1 MSVNRSDF
9 VIIGGVATGPKTAA
23 TLARR
28 LPDVKI
34 TLFQR
39 ESLVSYAT
47 CGMPYFASGDIDS
60 FQKLTAT
67 SYDVQRDAD
76 FFKNTKGFD
85 VVTGAQVIR
94 IDREKKVTAVKMLAT
109 GEVLEHAYG
118 KLVIATGAA
127 PMQPPFPVAESPRIS
142 SFTKPDDAVAFREAA
157 QTGQVGKVVVV
168 GGGFIGC
175 EVVEAAAGLWGI
187 ETVLVEKENQ
197 ILPYVL
203 DPEMAAIAEREMMR
217 QDVTIKTGMQ
227 VKRIDLDGD
236 GNPVVLLQN
245 EESISCDYVFLCL
258 GVSPETS
265 LARDCGLR
273 IGDRGGI
280 VVDSHMRTSDPDI
293 FAGGDCVESHH
304 LITGAQIYIPMGSLA
319 NRHGRVIAENLAGNH
334 AEFKGVVGAFL
345 VKIFDTNVGAVGLSQ
360 KAAEAAGF
368 RAEAVWGAFPDKPD
382 YYPEFGTFSVKLV
395 YSSDDERLLGLQAV
409 GAGDICRRIDVF
421 SSFLQRRASVHD
433 LLAFEHGYAPPYSEV
448 LDPLHQMAALAIAR
462 EKGLQIVG
470 PADKS
475 ADNVVFLD
483 VRETEEFSSEPW
495 PVSGSCTL
503 VNIPLGELRLRIDE
517 LDRIREIRIVC
528 RRGPR
533 SYQAS
538 LILRHAGFENVT
550 MIGGGTQASLS

>member
-9 VIIGGVATGPKTAA
+9 VIIGGVAAGPKTAA

-28 LPDVKI
+28 LPEAKI
-34 TLFQR
+34 TLFQK

-47 CGMPYFASGDIDS
+47 CGMPYFASGDIES

-94 IDREKKVTAVKMLAT
+94 IDREKKIVAVKMLGT
-109 GEVLEHAYG
+109 GEISEHAYG
-118 KLVIATGAA
+118 KLVIATGAV
-127 PMQPPFPVAESPRIS
+127 PMRPPFSVAESPKIS
-142 SFTKPDDAVAFREAA
+142 SFTKPDDAMAFREAA

-175 EVVEAAAGLWGI
+175 EVAEAAAGLWGI

-203 DPEMAAIAEREMMR
+203 DPEIAAIAEREMMR
-217 QDVTIKTGMQ
+217 QDVTVKTRMQ

-236 GNPVVLLQN
+236 GNPVVFLQN
-245 EESISCDYVFLCL
+245 DESISCDYAFLCL
-258 GVSPETS
+258 GVRPETT

-304 LITGAQIYIPMGSLA
+304 LITGAQICLPMGSLA

-345 VKIFDTNVGAVGLSQ
+345 VKIFDRNIGTVGLSQ

-382 YYPEFGTFSVKLV
+382 YYPEYGTFSLKLV

-409 GAGDICRRIDVF
+409 GAGEICRRIDVF

-433 LLAFEHGYAPPYSEV
+433 LLAFEHGYAPPYSEA
-448 LDPLHQMAALAIAR
+448 LDPLHQMAALAIAQER
-462 EKGLQIVG
+462 GLRIVG
-470 PADKS
+470 PVDEL

-517 LDRIREIRIVC
+517 LDRTKGIRIVC

-533 SYQAS
+533 SYQAA
-538 LILRHAGFENVT
+538 LILRHAGFENVS